1 MKIDLFSLIVPTIA
15 IVAVGTSTIMT
26 HKDRYPDPVGAV
38 AVEQYPGS
46 TIDYSP
52 DREHGASGPDDYSL
66 MWSCSRTN
74 SNGSGT
80 VPCIIVR
87 EVNNIVFNFTDDA
100 DITFWHGPVEGN
112 SAEVSGVQAEG
123 SYREQAFGFCE
134 FVGDGARC
142 RASNGPEMVEYEA
155 R

>member
-1 MKIDLFSLIVPTIA
+1 MKIDLFSMILPAIA
-15 IVAVGTSTIMT
+15 IAAVGTSTVMT
-26 HKDRYPDPVGAV
+26 HKDRYPDPVAAV
-38 AVEQYPGS
+38 VVEQYP
-46 TIDYSP
+46 D
-52 DREHGASGPDDYSL
+52 HGASGPDDYSN

-80 VPCIIVR
+80 VPCIIIR
-87 EVNNIVFNFTDDA
+87 GVNNIVFNFTDDA
-100 DITFWHGPVEGN
+100 DITFWHGPMEGN
-112 SAEVSGVQAEG
+112 SAEVSGIQAEG

-134 FVGDGARC
+134 IIGDGVRC

>member
-1 MKIDLFSLIVPTIA
+1 MNKTYWIVGVPILA
-15 IVAVGTSTIMT
+15 LGIYVKLAPVDNYNPSADAVGI
-26 HKDRYPDPVGAV
+26 
-38 AVEQYPGS
+38 EQQYPGS

-52 DREHGASGPDDYSL
+52 DREHGATSPDDYSN
-66 MWSCSRTN
+66 MWSCSRSN

-87 EVNNIVFNFTDDA
+87 EVNNVVFNFTDDA

-112 SAEVSGVQAEG
+112 STEVSGVQAEG

-134 FVGDGARC
+134 FTGNGARC